1 MKLSLGN
8 VFQCVGNNWVSSVET
23 LQNVTRVLKI
33 WLTLDAC

>member
-8 VFQCVGNNWVSSVET
+8 FFQCVGNNWVSSVEK
-23 LQNVTRVLKI
+23 LQNDTKVLKI